1 MRDLDDLRAEEFVA
15 ALIDTAGGQLE
26 VTQNSINKNYSG
38 MKIDVFKVNDLYIFR
53 LVEDN
58 GNE

>member
-1 MRDLDDLRAEEFVA
+1 MRDLDDLRAEELVA
-15 ALIDTAGGQLE
+15 AFIDTAGGQLE
-26 VTQNSINKNYSG
+26 ITQDSINKNYSG
-38 MKIDVFKVNDLYIFR
+38 MKIDVFKVNELYIFR